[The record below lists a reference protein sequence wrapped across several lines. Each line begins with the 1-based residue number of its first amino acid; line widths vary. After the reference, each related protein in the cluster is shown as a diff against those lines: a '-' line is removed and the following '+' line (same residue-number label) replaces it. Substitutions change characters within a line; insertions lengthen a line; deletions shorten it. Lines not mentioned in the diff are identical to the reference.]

1 MEKLLRRIWHLVVRL
16 MEWVFRLLHI
26 HLSEG
31 QWEALKQ
38 FVKFGMIGV
47 TNTAVS
53 YCIYLAVLLFLQSR
67 NLFPD
72 TDYLIGNVLSFLLS
86 VLWSFYWNRRFVFR
100 PEEGRTLSWPQALLK
115 TYISYAFTGLVLN
128 NILSVVLVGFF
139 GVSKLIAPIL
149 NLLISVP
156 VNFLLNKFWGAAAV
170 IRQESRIRG
179 RLHPAEWQREPVN
192 RKQRRGKR
200 LRSRKAGEVRMD
212 RREKKGET
220 I

>member
-26 HLSEG
+26 RLSEG

-100 PEEGRTLSWPQALLK
+100 PEEG
-115 TYISYAFTGLVLN
+115 
-128 NILSVVLVGFF
+128 
-139 GVSKLIAPIL
+139 
-149 NLLISVP
+149 LLISVP
-156 VNFLLNKFWGAAAV
+156 VNFLLNKFWAF
-170 IRQESRIRG
+170 RTKES
-179 RLHPAEWQREPVN
+179 
-192 RKQRRGKR
+192 
-200 LRSRKAGEVRMD
+200 
-212 RREKKGET
+212 
-220 I
+220 

>member
-1 MEKLLRRIWHLVVRL
+1 MAGGRARISQPQGDRTSMEKLLRKIWHLVTGL
-16 MEWVFRLLHI
+16 MEWFFRLLHI
-26 HLSEG
+26 RLSEG

-53 YCIYLAVLLFLQSR
+53 YCIYLAVLLFLQRR

-128 NILSVVLVGFF
+128 NILSLVLVGFF
-139 GVSKLIAPIL
+139 GVSKLIAPVM

-156 VNFLLNKFWGAAAV
+156 VNFLLNKFWAFRGA
-170 IRQESRIRG
+170 
-179 RLHPAEWQREPVN
+179 
-192 RKQRRGKR
+192 
-200 LRSRKAGEVRMD
+200 
-212 RREKKGET
+212 
-220 I
+220 

>member
-1 MEKLLRRIWHLVVRL
+1 MPAEDGSCMEKLLRRIWHLVVRL

-26 HLSEG
+26 RLSEG

-86 VLWSFYWNRRFVFR
+86 VLWSFYWNRRFVLR
-100 PEEGRTLSWPQALLK
+100 PEEGRILSWPPTSSIPLRPKALGIEGPV
-115 TYISYAFTGLVLN
+115 ISASMMPTLY
-128 NILSVVLVGFF
+128 
-139 GVSKLIAPIL
+139 P
-149 NLLISVP
+149 
-156 VNFLLNKFWGAAAV
+156 FLA
-170 IRQESRIRG
+170 S
-179 RLHPAEWQREPVN
+179 
-192 RKQRRGKR
+192 
-200 LRSRKAGEVRMD
+200 
-212 RREKKGET
+212 
-220 I
+220 

>member
-1 MEKLLRRIWHLVVRL
+1 MPAEDGSCMEKLLRRIWHLVVRL

-156 VNFLLNKFWGAAAV
+156 VNFLLNKFWAF
-170 IRQESRIRG
+170 RTK
-179 RLHPAEWQREPVN
+179 EP
-192 RKQRRGKR
+192 
-200 LRSRKAGEVRMD
+200 
-212 RREKKGET
+212 
-220 I
+220 

>member
-26 HLSEG
+26 RLSEG

-72 TDYLIGNVLSFLLS
+72 TDYLIGNVLSFL
-86 VLWSFYWNRRFVFR
+86 R
-100 PEEGRTLSWPQALLK
+100 
-115 TYISYAFTGLVLN
+115 
-128 NILSVVLVGFF
+128 
-139 GVSKLIAPIL
+139 
-149 NLLISVP
+149 
-156 VNFLLNKFWGAAAV
+156 
-170 IRQESRIRG
+170 
-179 RLHPAEWQREPVN
+179 
-192 RKQRRGKR
+192 
-200 LRSRKAGEVRMD
+200 
-212 RREKKGET
+212 
-220 I
+220 

>member
-1 MEKLLRRIWHLVVRL
+1 MKSGSDSSRLRVRSRFWFVMPAEDGSCMEKLLRRIWHLVVRL

-26 HLSEG
+26 RLSEG

-128 NILSVVLVGFF
+128 NILSVVLVGVF

-156 VNFLLNKFWGAAAV
+156 VNFLLNKFWAF
-170 IRQESRIRG
+170 RTKES
-179 RLHPAEWQREPVN
+179 
-192 RKQRRGKR
+192 
-200 LRSRKAGEVRMD
+200 
-212 RREKKGET
+212 
-220 I
+220 

>member
-1 MEKLLRRIWHLVVRL
+1 MPAEDGSCMEKLLRRIWHLVVRL
-16 MEWVFRLLHI
+16 MEWFFRLLHI
-26 HLSEG
+26 RLSEG

-128 NILSVVLVGFF
+128 NILSVVLVGVF

-156 VNFLLNKFWGAAAV
+156 VNFLLNKFWAF
-170 IRQESRIRG
+170 RTKES
-179 RLHPAEWQREPVN
+179 
-192 RKQRRGKR
+192 
-200 LRSRKAGEVRMD
+200 
-212 RREKKGET
+212 
-220 I
+220 